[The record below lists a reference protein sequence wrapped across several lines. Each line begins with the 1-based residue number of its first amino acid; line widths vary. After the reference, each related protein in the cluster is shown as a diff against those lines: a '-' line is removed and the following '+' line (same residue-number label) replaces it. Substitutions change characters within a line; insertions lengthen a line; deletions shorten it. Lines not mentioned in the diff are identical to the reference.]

1 MGRMAAEAGVLDAML
16 DALCGW
22 ERPADS
28 DRVVREALAE
38 ALLMLVGA
46 RVLAGLRRSCLQ
58 SVAVG
63 VYGNVRQCRGT
74 TELSGTPA
82 LQLGLIFVLT
92 SVPHGCSAHLTW
104 TSPCLWPARARTR
117 ARLPVP
123 ARRGRAALAGRL
135 RADLGRCV
143 GAQAEDEE
151 GRTALWGV
159 KAPEKL
165 RKGCGPPLS

>member
-82 LQLGLIFVLT
+82 LQLGLDCADKRAAWLLCP
-92 SVPHGCSAHLTW
+92 PHVDIPLPLAGASQD
-104 TSPCLWPARARTR
+104 ARAAACAR
-117 ARLPVP
+117 A
-123 ARRGRAALAGRL
+123 ARPGCACRQAARGPGALRGRAGR
-135 RADLGRCV
+135 G
-143 GAQAEDEE
+143 
-151 GRTALWGV
+151 
-159 KAPEKL
+159 
-165 RKGCGPPLS
+165 